1 MDIHLTALALMAAQ
15 GCLGAFDTLYHHEL
29 TEALAQR
36 PGARRELWIHA
47 ARALI
52 YGVLF
57 IGLSAW
63 AWHGAWAVVLML
75 LFIVEIV
82 LTLRDFVIED
92 RSRLLP
98 ATERVTHTVL
108 AINGGAFIT
117 LLALAALDWQARP
130 TALAWQPQGL
140 LSVFLM
146 LCGIGVAASGVRDA
160 LAARALGR
168 RAAQEAARA
177 PLRFDATPRRVLVTG
192 GTGFIGQELV
202 QALLAD
208 GHDVTVLTR
217 DPRRAAWN
225 FAGRVRCLDNLAAL
239 PASAPVDVIINLA
252 GARILGPRWTPRRQA
267 ELRESRL
274 GITRQLVD
282 WIARAERKPALLL
295 SASAIG
301 YYGIQAQGDTR
312 VLDEAA
318 EPQAIFMS
326 TLCQEWEAAAR
337 AAEVNG
343 VRVVSTRFGLVLGH
357 QGALPAM
364 LLPVWM
370 GLGGRMGSGRQW
382 LSWIHV
388 RDLLRALAH
397 VWQQEWPAASPL
409 QSPARA
415 HESPSILATAT
426 EMESVSSPA
435 RFPTG
440 NAHPPVAPAY
450 NFTAPEA
457 LSQHDFSRTAAAV
470 LHRPCVLPTP
480 GKPLRCL
487 LGEQA
492 DLLLEG
498 QRVAPA
504 ALLASGFRF
513 EFPTLR
519 AALTDLCRP
528 GTPADTGPAR
538 AADATAIH

>member
-36 PGARRELWIHA
+36 PGARRELAIHA

-75 LFIVEIV
+75 LFAVEIV
-82 LTLRDFVIED
+82 LTLWDFVIED

-140 LSVFLM
+140 LSIFLM

-168 RAAQEAARA
+168 RAAQESARV

-217 DPRRAAWN
+217 DSRRAAWN
-225 FAGRVRCLDNLAAL
+225 FAGRVRCLDNLDAL

-301 YYGIQAQGDTR
+301 FYGIQAQGDTR
-312 VLDEAA
+312 VLDESAG
-318 EPQAIFMS
+318 PQNIFMS

-337 AAEVNG
+337 SAEVHG
-343 VRVVSTRFGLVLGH
+343 VRVVGTRFGLVLGH

-397 VWQQEWPAASPL
+397 VWQQEWPAAIDPP
-409 QSPARA
+409 SPARA
-415 HESPSILATAT
+415 HESPTVPATAT
-426 EMESVSSPA
+426 VMKMERATGPA
-435 RFPTG
+435 PFPTG
-440 NAHPPVAPAY
+440 NACPPGAATY

-480 GKPLRCL
+480 GKPVRCL

-504 ALLASGFRF
+504 ALLASGFHF

-519 AALTDLCRP
+519 AALLDLCRP
-528 GTPADTGPAR
+528 GTR
-538 AADATAIH
+538 AADAPAIH